1 MQTCSK
7 TLSVAQVTAQ
17 GSNHP
22 AGASSP
28 HTLSSDMVF
37 NATGSPRFA
46 GTSPPPAASLQAL
59 GAAHTSS
66 KDHAAVGTPPQATK
80 SPAWGCRLGRLGQ
93 CPTCHVFVQIM
104 GWCNANQQAHPD
116 ACDWV
121 SQPDLSSGL
130 GCTGQPDMAP
140 HRHRWFSICQQR
152 VTPKLQQIQ
161 LLNAHVVCRIFFSSF
176 VCVCEHLHG
185 AQEELG
191 AAVPGHS

>member
-22 AGASSP
+22 AGASLP

-46 GTSPPPAASLQAL
+46 GTSPPTAASLQVL

-66 KDHAAVGTPPQATK
+66 KDHAAVGTPPQATM

-104 GWCNANQQAHPD
+104 GWCNTNQQAHPD
-116 ACDWV
+116 A
-121 SQPDLSSGL
+121 
-130 GCTGQPDMAP
+130 
-140 HRHRWFSICQQR
+140 
-152 VTPKLQQIQ
+152 
-161 LLNAHVVCRIFFSSF
+161 
-176 VCVCEHLHG
+176 
-185 AQEELG
+185 
-191 AAVPGHS
+191 